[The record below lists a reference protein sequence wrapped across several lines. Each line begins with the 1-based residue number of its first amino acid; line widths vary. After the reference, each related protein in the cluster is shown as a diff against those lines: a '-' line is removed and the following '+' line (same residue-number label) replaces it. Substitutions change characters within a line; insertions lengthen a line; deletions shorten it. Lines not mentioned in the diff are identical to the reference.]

1 MAGIVTCRAYLPHY
15 FLTGEMLAREWGAP
29 PSKLAK
35 RVAGFD
41 EDPLT
46 MAAHAS
52 LEAGDRPEAVFF
64 ASTTAPYAEKSCAS
78 ILAAVLDLPP
88 EARTLDFGGSLR
100 GAAKAIAAAADAVGA
115 GSAQTCLVA
124 SGDMRQVEPGSPNE
138 ITYGDAGAAVIVG
151 EDNLTARLLEH
162 AGVSSELL
170 HTWRRAGDRYVKSGD
185 VRFSQQY
192 GYVDN
197 LNAVIAAVLGKAG
210 LKPAGIAKVIIAV
223 PEIRPIRSILK
234 KNGFDE
240 KAQWHDPLTGFTGF
254 TGTPHPLVLLASA
267 LENSQPGEKIL
278 LCSYGDGAD
287 AMLLETTE
295 RVKELAES
303 KPLKAQLKRRKEI
316 PSYTRF
322 LDIRNA
328 LDRWDHI
335 EGAFAS
341 TIMEHRDK
349 AVILGLKG
357 RKCTE
362 CSTVSTLKLPV
373 CPACH
378 ARDAFE
384 EVKLSRTGSIFTFSQ
399 EYYFPTPEPPVS
411 MVSVDLDGGGRLLTQ
426 MTECEP
432 EDVKIGG
439 KVELVFRKMHEAGG
453 YHNYYWKARPLQQ
466 RS

>member
-1 MAGIVTCRAYLPHY
+1 
-15 FLTGEMLAREWGAP
+15 
-29 PSKLAK
+29 
-35 RVAGFD
+35 
-41 EDPLT
+41 
-46 MAAHAS
+46 
-52 LEAGDRPEAVFF
+52 VFF
-64 ASTTAPYAEKSCAS
+64 VSTTAPYAEKSCAS
-78 ILAAVLDLPP
+78 ILAGVLDLPQ
-88 EARTLDFGGSLR
+88 EARTLDFAGSLR
-100 GAAKAIAAAADAVGA
+100 GAAKAITAAADAINA
-115 GSAQTCLVA
+115 GSVHTCLVA
-124 SGDMRQVEPGSPNE
+124 AGDTRRVKPGSPDE
-138 ITYGDAGAAVIVG
+138 IAFGDAGAVVVVG
-151 EDNLTARLLEH
+151 KDNLTAKLLEH
-162 AGVSSELL
+162 ASVSSELL

-192 GYVDN
+192 GYVDS
-197 LNAVIAAVLGKAG
+197 LSTVIPTVLEKAG
-210 LKPAGIAKVIIAV
+210 LKPADVAKVIVAI
-223 PEIRPIRSILK
+223 PEIRPIRTVLK

-240 KAQWHDPLTGFTGF
+240 KTQWHDPLTGFAGF

-303 KPLKAQLKRRKEI
+303 KPLKVQLKHRKEI
-316 PSYTRF
+316 PSYTKF
-322 LDIRNA
+322 LDFRND
-328 LDRWDHI
+328 LRRWDHI

-349 AVILGLKG
+349 AAILGLRG

-362 CSTVSTLKLPV
+362 CSAISTLKLPV

-378 ARDAFE
+378 TRDQFE
-384 EVKLSRTGSIFTFSQ
+384 EVKLSRTGIIFTFSQ
-399 EYYFPTPEPPVS
+399 EHYFPTPEPPVS

-426 MTECEP
+426 MTDYEP
-432 EDVKIGG
+432 EDVKVGG

>member
-1 MAGIVTCRAYLPHY
+1 MAGIVTCRAYLPRY

-29 PSKLAK
+29 PNKLAK

-46 MAAHAS
+46 MAVHAS
-52 LEAGDRPEAVFF
+52 LDAGVMPEAVFF

-78 ILAAVLDLPP
+78 ILATVLDLPP

-100 GAAKAIAAAADAVGA
+100 STTSAMAAAVDAVNA

-124 SGDMRQVEPGSPNE
+124 AGDMRRVKPGSPDE
-138 ITYGDAGAAVIVG
+138 IAYGDAGAAVVVG
-151 EDNLTARLLEH
+151 NDNLTAKLLEH
-162 AGVSSELL
+162 TSISSELL
-170 HTWRRAGDRYVKSGD
+170 HTWRRASDRYVKSGD

-197 LNAVIAAVLGKAG
+197 LNAVISSVLKKAS
-210 LKPAGIAKVIIAV
+210 LKPADIAKVIVAV
-223 PEIRPIRSILK
+223 PEIRPIRAILK
-234 KNGFDE
+234 QNGFDE
-240 KAQWHDPLTGFTGF
+240 KTQWHDPLTGFTGF

-316 PSYTRF
+316 PSYAKF
-322 LDIRNA
+322 LDIRND
-328 LDRWDHI
+328 LGRWDHI

-349 AVILGLKG
+349 AAILGLKG
-357 RKCTE
+357 MKCTE
-362 CSTVSTLKLPV
+362 CSVISTLKLPV

-378 ARDAFE
+378 AREQFE
-384 EVKLSRTGSIFTFSQ
+384 EVKLSRTGSIFTYSQ
-399 EYYFPTPEPPVS
+399 EHYFPTPEPPVS
-411 MVSVDLDGGGRLLTQ
+411 MVSIDLDGGGRLLTQ
-426 MTECEP
+426 MTDCEM
-432 EDVKIGG
+432 EDVKVGE

-453 YHNYYWKARPLQQ
+453 YHNYYWKARPLQ

>member
-1 MAGIVTCRAYLPHY
+1 MAGIVTCRAYLPRY

-29 PSKLAK
+29 PTKLAK

-52 LEAGDRPEAVFF
+52 LEAGIRPDAVSF
-64 ASTTAPYAEKSCAS
+64 ASTSAPYAEKSCAS
-78 ILAAVLDLPP
+78 ILAVVLDVPP
-88 EARTLDFGGSLR
+88 GARTLDFGGSLR
-100 GAAKAIAAAADAVGA
+100 GATRAIAAAADTVDA
-115 GSAQTCLVA
+115 GSAETCLVA
-124 SGDMRQVEPGSPNE
+124 AGDTRQVEPGSPVE
-138 ITYGDAGAAVIVG
+138 ITYGDAGAAVVVG
-151 EDNLTARLLEH
+151 TDNLTAKMLDYVS
-162 AGVSSELL
+162 VSSELL
-170 HTWRRAGDRYVKSGD
+170 HTWRRASDRYVKSGD
-185 VRFSQQY
+185 IRFSQQY
-192 GYVDN
+192 GYEDN
-197 LNAVIAAVLGKAG
+197 VNAVIAAILKKTS
-210 LKPAGIAKVIIAV
+210 LKPADVAKVIVAV
-223 PEIRPIRSILK
+223 PEIRPIRNILK

-240 KAQWHDPLTGFTGF
+240 KTQWHDPLTGFTGF

-267 LENSQPGEKIL
+267 LESSQPGEKIL

-303 KPLKAQLKRRKEI
+303 LPLKAQLKRRREI
-316 PSYTRF
+316 PSYTKF
-322 LDIRNA
+322 LDIRND
-328 LDRWDHI
+328 LGRWDHI

-341 TIMEHRDK
+341 TVMEHRDK
-349 AVILGLKG
+349 AAILGLRG

-362 CSTVSTLKLPV
+362 CAGISTLKLPV

-378 ARDAFE
+378 ARDQFE

-399 EYYFPTPEPPVS
+399 EHYFPSPETPVS

-426 MTECEP
+426 MTDCEP
-432 EDVKIGG
+432 EDVKVGAR
-439 KVELVFRKMHEAGG
+439 VELVFRKMHEAGG